1 MTPAPRRPFGI
12 QLLAT
17 VLTLYAMAG
26 VLLAAS
32 MASDRPP
39 ALRWMPVAAAAA
51 VFAFGAG
58 SAALRVWRL
67 DRRAPAWV
75 LGCGLLGLGLCVV
88 LPASAPAGVPGARG
102 EMWRTALVGG
112 ALFLA
117 FLALSAAYVRREL
130 GRAR

>member
-1 MTPAPRRPFGI
+1 MTRRPFGI
-12 QLLAT
+12 QLLAA

-32 MASDRPP
+32 MLSDRPP
-39 ALRWMPVAAAAA
+39 ELRWLPVAAAGA

-58 SAALRVWRL
+58 SAATQVWRL

-75 LGCGLLGLGLCVV
+75 LGCGVLGLGLCVV
-88 LPASAPAGVPGARG
+88 LPAAAPVTVADARR
-102 EMWRTALVGG
+102 EMWQTALAGG

-117 FLALSAAYVRREL
+117 FLALAAAYVRREL
-130 GRAR
+130 GRPR